1 LQLAIQAKQGH
12 SFKFWKPYANNKDV
26 RTAAHEYAARVDLG
40 SRAEMQVANL
50 SHGEQR
56 RLEVAM
62 ALASDAR
69 LLLLDEPLAGLG
81 PEEASD
87 MISLLETLKGQQTI
101 VLIEHDMLT
110 LSNVVTHYGHS
121 QVLNGINLT
130 INQGQVATLLGR
142 NGMGKTT
149 TINSIMGILPKT
161 SGKIEFDGQ
170 NTIRWPSHRVA
181 KLGLGLVP
189 EGRQIFPNLNVHE
202 NLIATARQHAQR
214 GQIWDAERVYA
225 LFPEL
230 AARKASMGNLLSG
243 GEQQMLAIA
252 RALMTNP
259 KLLILDEATEG
270 LAPLIRKK
278 IWDSLELI
286 KADGMSILIVDKNL
300 KDLLQI
306 ADQHNI
312 IHKGAVVWSG
322 SSSDLEEASDI
333 RSQYL
338 GV

>member
-1 LQLAIQAKQGH
+1 
-12 SFKFWKPYANNKDV
+12 
-26 RTAAHEYAARVDLG
+26 
-40 SRAEMQVANL
+40 
-50 SHGEQR
+50 
-56 RLEVAM
+56 
-62 ALASDAR
+62 
-69 LLLLDEPLAGLG
+69 
-81 PEEASD
+81 
-87 MISLLETLKGQQTI
+87 
-101 VLIEHDMLT
+101 MLT

-121 QVLNGINLT
+121 QVLYGVNLT
-130 INQGQVATLLGR
+130 MHEGQVAPLLGR

-161 SGKIEFDGQ
+161 SGMIAFNSQ
-170 NTIRWPSHRVA
+170 NTTQWPSHRVA

-202 NLIATARQHAQR
+202 NLIATARKHKSN
-214 GQIWDAERVYA
+214 GQLWDTERVYD

-230 AARKASMGNLLSG
+230 AARKSSMGNLLSG

-278 IWDSLELI
+278 IWKSLELI
-286 KADGMSILIVDKNL
+286 KADGISILIVDKNL
-300 KDLLQI
+300 KDLLRI

-312 IHKGAVVWSG
+312 IHKGTVVWTG
-322 SSSDLEEASDI
+322 SSAELEQASVI